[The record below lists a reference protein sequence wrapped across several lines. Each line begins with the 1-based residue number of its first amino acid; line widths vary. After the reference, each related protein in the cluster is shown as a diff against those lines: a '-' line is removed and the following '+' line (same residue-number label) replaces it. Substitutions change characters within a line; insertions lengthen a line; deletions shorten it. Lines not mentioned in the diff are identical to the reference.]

1 MQPVSIVWHRA
12 DLRVHDHPALCA
24 ALECGP
30 VVGLV
35 LLDKELAPASDRR
48 RAWINANV
56 NALRAE
62 YETRGGALFVR
73 TRDAVSALPA
83 FHAELV
89 RHVGVAGVYALR
101 SSMRSLRARD
111 AAIEAA
117 LPVPF
122 HWHDGTHVRAP
133 GSVRAKSGEG
143 YRVHAPYLTA
153 WRAAGAP
160 EPLHP
165 PARIVSPDLT
175 DVAGGHI
182 PELQSDIILPAAGEE
197 AALRALHEFAERGM
211 DAYADARNRLDGAGS
226 SRLSYWISIGA
237 LSART
242 AAAVAWERRGPGAGK
257 WLAEIAW
264 RDFLADMIYHRPAL
278 LEEPVDE
285 RWNAFPWNE
294 DAAALNAWRDG
305 VTGIPA
311 VDAAM
316 RELRATGWIS
326 NRARMVAA
334 QFLTKHLRVHWT
346 KGAGV
351 FEEWLLDAD
360 AASNAGNWQWSAGL
374 GIDNAPYFRV
384 FNPVTQGKEH
394 DPDGSWLRTWVPE
407 SNGSPAAMPDAIVD
421 LARARKD
428 YLADAR
434 ELA

>member
-1 MQPVSIVWHRA
+1 MEPVSIVWHRA
-12 DLRVHDHPALCA
+12 DLRVHDHPALCK
-24 ALECGP
+24 ALEHGP

-35 LLDKELAPASDRR
+35 LLDAQLAPSWDRR

-56 NALRAE
+56 RELRAE
-62 YETRGGALFVR
+62 YESRGGALLVR
-73 TRDAVSALPA
+73 VGDAASALPGLHAELARHAPVMGVHALRSALPA
-83 FHAELV
+83 
-89 RHVGVAGVYALR
+89 
-101 SSMRSLRARD
+101 LRARD
-111 AAIEAA
+111 AAVEAA

-122 HWHDGTHVRAP
+122 HWHDGTHVSAP
-133 GSVRAKSGEG
+133 GSVRAKNGAG
-143 YRVHAPYLTA
+143 YRVHAPYLAA

-160 EPLHP
+160 EPCDAP
-165 PARIVSPDLT
+165 MRIISPDLA
-175 DVAGGHI
+175 DAECGDI
-182 PELQSDIILPAAGEE
+182 PDIQGDIEMPAAGET
-197 AALRALHEFAERGM
+197 AALRALRDFTDRRM
-211 DAYADARNRLDGAGS
+211 DAYADARDRLDGAGS
-226 SRLSYWISIGA
+226 SRLSCWISIGA

-242 AAAVAWERRGPGAGK
+242 AAAVAWDRRGPGAAK

-264 RDFLADMIYHRPAL
+264 RDFLADMVHHRPSL
-278 LEEPVDE
+278 LKEPVDE
-285 RWNAFPWNE
+285 RWNAFPWND
-294 DAAALNAWRDG
+294 DAAALVAWREG
-305 VTGIPA
+305 ATGIPA

-334 QFLTKHLRVHWT
+334 QFLTKHLRVHWME
-346 KGAGV
+346 GARV

-360 AASNAGNWQWSAGL
+360 AASNAGNWQWAAGL

-394 DPDGSWLRTWVPE
+394 DPDGSWLRRWVPE

-421 LARARKD
+421 LARARRD